1 MRILVTGA
9 NGGMGREAPYAFT
22 GDELSLASRAECDV
36 TDAAAVDAVVQ
47 AAQPELILHTAAYT
61 AVDQAEAEPEQARR
75 VNVEGTI
82 NVARAAQKAGAI
94 LVYPSTDYVF
104 DGRKNSPYTEADQPN
119 PLSVYGRT
127 KLEGEQA
134 AQAEHDDTYV
144 VRTSW
149 LYSHVGKSFV
159 TTVLKLLQESTEL
172 KVVADEV
179 SSPTSA
185 HSFIS
190 GISRLLEVRPAP
202 GVYHLACG
210 GETNWHDYAKEI
222 VRLAGSSIQVK
233 PTTAADWGAPAVR
246 PRYSKLNCDK
256 LAKLDI
262 VLPDWKD
269 DLVGFFKDAS

>member
-1 MRILVTGA
+1 MRIVVTGGE
-9 NGGMGREAPYAFT
+9 GGLGSELPHVFSD
-22 GDELSLASRAECDV
+22 DEVTLLSRSECDV
-36 TDAAAVDAVVQ
+36 TDSSRTEAALARANPDVIVHA
-47 AAQPELILHTAAYT
+47 AAYT
-61 AVDQAEAEPEQARR
+61 AVDRAESEPEAARR
-75 VNVEGTI
+75 VNVEGTK
-82 NVARAAQKAGAI
+82 NVARAAKRIGTV

-104 DGRKNSPYTEADQPN
+104 DGRKNAPYLETDTAK

-149 LYSHVGKSFV
+149 LYSRAGKSFV
-159 TTVLKLLQESTEL
+159 TTILKLLQESMEL

-185 HSFIS
+185 HGFVS
-190 GISRLLEVRPAP
+190 GISRLLEVRPPP

-210 GETNWHDYAKEI
+210 GETNWYDYAKEI
-222 VRLAGSSIQVK
+222 VRLAGSSVQIK
-233 PTTAADWGAPAVR
+233 PTTSTDWGAPAVR

-256 LAKLDI
+256 LEKLDI
-262 VLPDWKD
+262 ALPDWKD
-269 DLVGFFKDAS
+269 DLAGFFKDTP